1 MRDIRWQARECEG
14 LVFRLGAEGL
24 KNPRRAKPA
33 PLAVCLA
40 VILFVVPG
48 LSDAGKLMDY
58 IRDYDLNDYSLGV
71 ALSTSQSPYT
81 GAENS
86 TFAYPYLTSFRHPA
100 FTDDWLLIRGENIGF
115 RYVSKSD
122 WEIGVIARI
131 QTLGLGDTD
140 NDNDTLSGLDPR
152 RWAIE
157 AGPIVGW
164 RRWPVHFQFRSY
176 WEIPNRHGGT
186 TSELELSLPRE
197 FERGGYFVPAL
208 KFTYMSED
216 YSDYYFGVS
225 QVEMTPS
232 RPEYHPGSVV
242 NTWVGFTVGYRLS
255 AQWLLTSTVGLEFLD
270 SAVTASPIVD
280 RDRLW
285 SANIGLAYNA
295 DIFEPRH
302 HDDGVQQ
309 QAIELRF
316 AAFSSSIDTKVTRE
330 ASGGQPGDE
339 VDLEDLFGAADSE
352 TIFQFDA
359 LFRVTYFHR
368 FEFGA
373 FELKRNSAITLP
385 QDIDFGD
392 QTFVAGTVVESRVE
406 SEVLRLAYGYSLMRD
421 SQKELG
427 VSAGVSFLQFDTE
440 LRASTTQQLERVKVS
455 TPLPTLGVYGL
466 LALGEKW
473 RLGADI
479 DVFALDFD
487 HYDGHMAYVS
497 LELDRKFGDLI
508 GAGIGYN
515 FYRTKLESKDDRLR
529 GTLETTHHGPKLYL
543 TIAF

>member
-1 MRDIRWQARECEG
+1 M
-14 LVFRLGAEGL
+14 FRLGAEGL
-24 KNPRRAKPA
+24 KKPRHKNLAL
-33 PLAVCLA
+33 LAVCLA
-40 VILFVVPG
+40 VFLLVVPG
-48 LSDAGKLMDY
+48 SSYAGPLLDY
-58 IRDYDLNDYSLGV
+58 IRNYDLNDYSLGV
-71 ALSTSQSPYT
+71 AFSTSQSPYT
-81 GAENS
+81 GAANS
-86 TFAYPYLTSFRHPA
+86 TIVYPYLTSFRHSA
-100 FTDDWLLIRGENIGF
+100 FTDDWLLIRGENLGF

-122 WEIGVIARI
+122 WEIGVIGRI
-131 QTLGLGDTD
+131 QTLGLGSADD
-140 NDNDTLSGLDPR
+140 PPLSGLDPR

-176 WEIPNRHGGT
+176 WEMPNRHKGT

-242 NTWVGFTVGYRLS
+242 NTWAGFTVGYRLS
-255 AQWLLTSTVGLEFLD
+255 PQWLLTSTVGLEFLD
-270 SAVTASPIVD
+270 SAVTASPIVE

-285 SANIGLAYNA
+285 SASVGVAYNA
-295 DIFEPRH
+295 DIFEPREY
-302 HDDGVQQ
+302 DDGVQQ
-309 QAIELRF
+309 QAFEIVF
-316 AAFSSSIDTKVTRE
+316 AAFSSSIDTKVIRE

-339 VDLEDLFGAADSE
+339 VDLEDFLGIPDNE
-352 TIFQFDA
+352 TIFQLDA
-359 LFRVTYFHR
+359 LFRIAYYHR
-368 FEFGA
+368 VEFGT
-373 FELKRNSAITLP
+373 FELRRNSAITLP

-392 QTFVAGTVVESRVE
+392 QTFVAGTDVQTRVE

-440 LRASTTQQLERVKVS
+440 LRASATQQLERVKVS
-455 TPLPTLGVYGL
+455 APLPTLGVYGL
-466 LALGEKW
+466 LALGDKW

-487 HYDGHMAYVS
+487 YYDGYLAYAS
-497 LELDRKFGDLI
+497 LGLDRKFGDVF

-515 FYRTKLESKDDRLR
+515 FYGARLESKDDRLR
-529 GTLETTHHGPKLYL
+529 GTLRMRHHGPKLYL
-543 TIAF
+543 SFSF